1 MTSMMAS
8 VIQAGETTNFNLSE
22 RAMKRNLAYILGV
35 LFVMTSCV
43 EEKVLD
49 NIVPT
54 PGDEVVF
61 TAGLNTGVQTKTL
74 YGADNGTKPIKVKWV
89 NGDKVMVYGT
99 TCTEGSDCQVAE
111 YQVSTSKTSTPNTD
125 DGQNVADGLDKTG
138 DIGVRWGSASTSD
151 FVAVYP
157 SENASFTYNETSKVV
172 TATTSIDST
181 QNYVFNDEP
190 TSKTVTNSDG
200 TTSTISVWEG
210 THFANDATDPS
221 MSNAIMYARTDDVKA
236 GDPVGLS
243 FKPFSTVLKFRF
255 MGFDSNLFPN
265 TELYIQNIKIT
276 APKGYHIAGD
286 FDMTIP
292 RNEDVENNP
301 VTATSKNNSTNT
313 NTVTI
318 NTIKSGGSYLKL
330 AANQAVEFNVFTVPL
345 SGLKMTSTDL
355 WTVTIQAQGYEPW
368 VYKMIPT
375 ATGGYTLVPGLIHKV
390 KVPQLISKTEVEWNP
405 ENWITQI
412 PVPVYISELSVPGA
426 WYCFDSGYQNTTDL
440 ATLYKAGIRAFNI
453 DCRIAKKGETNDG
466 SAWTVTG
473 SYTYEEEWNDSADY
487 PKNAYLACAGT
498 ETNDNGQG
506 GGVIP
511 KGNYNIIDGIYVE
524 SAVKD
529 LITLAQSHPKEYI
542 VIVFSFAEKPK
553 TINYIGTNKVYG
565 SVNPI
570 WIMNE
575 LNTILNTSGIKEYLY
590 TNITKDTTIDD
601 ITKKQSDGYVKN
613 VIVKINHCI
622 DNFYTSLASVDNDNS
637 TSTPNKSVIPA
648 GLMGSFGSMSSNSTY
663 NLKDD
668 IITNIAGL
676 HSETTYTDYFTT
688 MRTDAIYIGTNESDL
703 QYCYHQAQNTS
714 SSPTRGEEGTGIP
727 TLGMR
732 MDAIDDIIGQSK
744 DVYDNAKHDHW
755 FQMGIGGSIDGDNPS
770 GVSNVLNPY
779 LYGRIMKKM
788 DKDPSPV
795 GIVLMN
801 HATSTTANTITTTD
815 PETNEEVTYKA
826 SSQDLVQAIIEMNG
840 KFYLNRVGGSITTGD
855 GTGSGSGS
863 GSGTTTTSTK
873 NAAYA
878 VVGDNAF

>member
-1 MTSMMAS
+1 
-8 VIQAGETTNFNLSE
+8 
-22 RAMKRNLAYILGV
+22 MKRNLAYILGA

-54 PGDEVVF
+54 PGDEVEF

-74 YGADNGTKPIKVKWV
+74 YGADNGINPIKVKWV

-157 SENASFTYNETSKVV
+157 SENASFTYNSTSKVV

-221 MSNAIMYARTDDVKA
+221 MSNAIMYARTDDVPA

-345 SGLKMTSTDL
+345 PGLTMTSTNL

-375 ATGGYTLVPGLIHKV
+375 AEGGYTLVPGLIHKV

-426 WYCFDSGYQNTTDL
+426 WYCFDTDYQNTTDL
-440 ATLYKAGIRAFNI
+440 ATLYKSGIRAFNI
-453 DCRIAKKGETNDG
+453 DCRISKKNCNDHSLFG
-466 SAWTVTG
+466 NIGAESGW
-473 SYTYEEEWNDSADY
+473 ED
-487 PKNAYLACAGT
+487 KNYFDGKGYLACAGSEPMPKIGFTNAQIISNEGTYVKAAVT
-498 ETNDNGQG
+498 E
-506 GGVIP
+506 
-511 KGNYNIIDGIYVE
+511 
-524 SAVKD
+524 
-529 LITLAQSHPKEYI
+529 LINLAQDNTKEYI
-542 VIVFSFAEKPK
+542 VIVFTFAEKPVSNSG
-553 TINYIGTNKVYG
+553 TIFG
-565 SVNPI
+565 SVRPDFI
-570 WIMNE
+570 LNE

-590 TNITKDTTIDD
+590 TDITKDTTIDD
-601 ITKKQSDGYVKN
+601 ITKTQSDGYVKN
-613 VIVKINHCI
+613 VIVKINHCT
-622 DNFYTSLASVDNDNS
+622 DNFYANTSFLSFNHDNNDN
-637 TSTPNKSVIPA
+637 TSPVSIIPA
-648 GLMGSFGSMSSNSTY
+648 GLMGSFGSMSSNPTY
-663 NLKDD
+663 NLEDD

-714 SSPTRGEEGTGIP
+714 SSTTRGEEGTGIP

-744 DVYDNAKHDHW
+744 NVYDNAKHDHW

-779 LYGRIMKKM
+779 LYGKIMKKM
-788 DKDPSPV
+788 DTDPSPV

-801 HATSTTANTITTTD
+801 HATSTTQNTITVDGTEYKD
-815 PETNEEVTYKA
+815 VT
-826 SSQDLVQAIIEMNG
+826 SQDLVQAIIEMNG

-855 GTGSGSGS
+855 GTNNSGN
-863 GSGTTTTSTK
+863 GTTTTETK

>member
-8 VIQAGETTNFNLSE
+8 VAMAGEITNFNLSE

-49 NIVPT
+49 NIIPT
-54 PGDEVVF
+54 PGEEVEF

-74 YGADNGTKPIKVKWV
+74 YGADNGVNAIKVKWV

-138 DIGVRWGSASTSD
+138 DIGVRWGSAATSD

-157 SENASFTYNETSKVV
+157 SENASFTYNSTSKVV

-221 MSNAIMYARTDDVKA
+221 MSNAIMYARTDDVPA

-255 MGFDSNLFPN
+255 MGFDSNLFPD

-368 VYKMIPT
+368 VYNMIPT

-390 KVPQLISKTEVEWNP
+390 KVPQLVSKKEVVWNP

-426 WYCFDSGYQNTTDL
+426 WYCTNEEYQSTTDL
-440 ATLYKAGIRAFNI
+440 PTQYKAGIRAFNI
-453 DCRIAKKGETNDG
+453 DCRL
-466 SAWTVTG
+466 
-473 SYTYEEEWNDSADY
+473 TY
-487 PKNAYLACAGT
+487 KNGRSGDMDLYCAGSEGSLLGSIT
-498 ETNDNGQG
+498 SEGKTVLKAMQEIAAL
-506 GGVIP
+506 IP
-511 KGNYNIIDGIYVE
+511 EDEYV
-524 SAVKD
+524 VVV
-529 LITLAQSHPKEYI
+529 LTI
-542 VIVFSFAEKPK
+542 AEKPK
-553 TINYIGTNKVYG
+553 EDSGSTLGTVDPKEVLEAIATLLTNNGSTLGVYG
-565 SVNPI
+565 FT
-570 WIMNE
+570 E
-575 LNTILNTSGIKEYLY
+575 ATKGKTITA
-590 TNITKDTTIDD
+590 DTTIDD
-601 ITKKQSDGYVKN
+601 VLDHM
-613 VIVKINHCI
+613 IVKVNANTIANAGTSEQGLSGVTGFL
-622 DNFYTSLASVDNDNS
+622 NYTTIPNTLISYASMAPASSGDIVIGVYDSMQTSPIFWGKGDASLA
-637 TSTPNKSVIPA
+637 
-648 GLMGSFGSMSSNSTY
+648 F
-663 NLKDD
+663 
-668 IITNIAGL
+668 
-676 HSETTYTDYFTT
+676 H
-688 MRTDAIYIGTNESDL
+688 
-703 QYCYHQAQNTS
+703 YHQAQRTTYSGTYETNEWSWDSFTYVTVTKS
-714 SSPTRGEEGTGIP
+714 YEVDGVPTYDERKA
-727 TLGMR
+727 
-732 MDAIDDIIGQSK
+732 AIDDIIAESK
-744 DVYDNAKHDHW
+744 DIYDAGTHNAW
-755 FQMGIGGSIDGDNPS
+755 FQIGIGGSRKN
-770 GVSNVLNPY
+770 SNDDDQASSRTEVAERLNPY
-779 LYGRIMKKM
+779 LYGKIVSKM
-788 DKDPSPV
+788 DTDPSPV

-801 HATSTTANTITTTD
+801 YCTEDTDYTATVNGTSYT
-815 PETNEEVTYKA
+815 A
-826 SSQDLVQAIIEMNG
+826 SSQDLVKAIIEMNG
-840 KFYLNRVGGSITTGD
+840 KFYLKRQGGSIITGD
-855 GTGSGSGS
+855 GDDT
-863 GSGTTTTSTK
+863 GTTNPTPAPAK

-878 VVGDNAF
+878 VVGDDAF

>member
-49 NIVPT
+49 NIIPT
-54 PGDEVVF
+54 PGEEVEF

-74 YGADNGTKPIKVKWV
+74 YGADNGTDAIKVKWV

-111 YQVSTSKTSTPNTD
+111 YQVSTSRTSTPNTD
-125 DGQNVADGLDKTG
+125 DGQNVADGLNKTG
-138 DIGVRWGSASTSD
+138 DIGVRWGSAATSD

-157 SENASFTYNETSKVV
+157 SENASFTYNSTSKVV

-276 APKGYHIAGD
+276 APEGYHIAGD
-286 FDMTIP
+286 FDVTIP
-292 RNEDVENNP
+292 RNEDVSDTNP
-301 VTATSKNNSTNT
+301 VKATSKNNTTNT
-313 NTVTI
+313 NSVTI
-318 NTIKSGGSYLKL
+318 NTIKDGGSYLKL

-368 VYKMIPT
+368 VYKMEPT
-375 ATGGYTLVPGLIHKV
+375 AEGGYTLVPGLIHKV
-390 KVPQLISKTEVEWNP
+390 KVPKLVSKKEVVWDP

-426 WYCFDSGYQNTTDL
+426 WYCTNGDYQSTTDL
-440 ATLYKAGIRAFNI
+440 TQQYKAGIRAFNI
-453 DCRIAKKGETNDG
+453 DCRLTYKSGRDG
-466 SAWTVTG
+466 DMDL
-473 SYTYEEEWNDSADY
+473 Y
-487 PKNAYLACAGT
+487 CAGSEGSFLGYIT
-498 ETNDNGQG
+498 SEGKTVLKAMQDIAAL
-506 GGVIP
+506 IP
-511 KGNYNIIDGIYVE
+511 EDEYV
-524 SAVKD
+524 VVV
-529 LITLAQSHPKEYI
+529 LTI
-542 VIVFSFAEKPK
+542 AEKPK
-553 TINYIGTNKVYG
+553 EDSGTTLGTVDPKEVLNSIATLLTNNGSTLGVYG
-565 SVNPI
+565 FT
-570 WIMNE
+570 E
-575 LNTILNTSGIKEYLY
+575 ATKGKTITA
-590 TNITKDTTIDD
+590 DTTIDD
-601 ITKKQSDGYVKN
+601 VLDHM
-613 VIVKINHCI
+613 IVKVNANTIANAGTAEQGLSGVTGFLNYTTI
-622 DNFYTSLASVDNDNS
+622 PNTLISYASMAPETNGDIVIGVYDSMQTSPMYWSTSNTSLA
-637 TSTPNKSVIPA
+637 
-648 GLMGSFGSMSSNSTY
+648 F
-663 NLKDD
+663 
-668 IITNIAGL
+668 
-676 HSETTYTDYFTT
+676 H
-688 MRTDAIYIGTNESDL
+688 
-703 QYCYHQAQNTS
+703 YHQAQRTTYS
-714 SSPTRGEEGTGIP
+714 GGHTVLEEDGYDWSTFPPTQKYKEVYYSYEVDGVPTYEERKT
-727 TLGMR
+727 
-732 MDAIDDIIGQSK
+732 AIDDIINKSTSI
-744 DVYDNAKHDHW
+744 YDSGTHDAW
-755 FQMGIGGSIDGDNPS
+755 FQIGIGGSRKNLDDS
-770 GVSNVLNPY
+770 DDESSRTEVAERLNPY
-779 LYGRIMKKM
+779 LYGKIVSKM
-788 DKDPSPV
+788 DTDPSPV

-801 HATSTTANTITTTD
+801 YCTDDTFYTATVNGTSYT
-815 PETNEEVTYKA
+815 A
-826 SSQDLVQAIIEMNG
+826 SSQDLVKAIIEMNG
-840 KFYLNRVGGSITTGD
+840 KFYLNRQGGSITTGD
-855 GTGSGSGS
+855 GTTNS
-863 GSGTTTTSTK
+863 GSGTTPTQQ

-878 VVGDNAF
+878 TVGSDAF

>member
-1 MTSMMAS
+1 MTLMMAS
-8 VIQAGETTNFNLSE
+8 VIQAGEQLTINLSE

-49 NIVPT
+49 NIIPT
-54 PGDEVVF
+54 PGEDVEF

-74 YGADNGTKPIKVKWV
+74 YGADNGVNAIKVKWV

-138 DIGVRWGSASTSD
+138 DIGVRWGSAPTSD

-157 SENASFTYNETSKVV
+157 SENASFTYNSTSKVV

-200 TTSTISVWEG
+200 TTSTITVWEG

-221 MSNAIMYARTDDVKA
+221 MSNAIMYARTDDVPA

-255 MGFDSNLFPN
+255 MGFDSNLFPD

-301 VTATSKNNSTNT
+301 VTAKSKNNSTNT

-345 SGLKMTSTDL
+345 SGLTMTSTNL

-368 VYKMIPT
+368 VYNMIPT

-453 DCRIAKKGETNDG
+453 DCRITKKGDTNDG
-466 SAWTVTG
+466 KYALG
-473 SYTYEEEWNDSADY
+473 DYYEKEWSDSDY
-487 PKNAYLACAGT
+487 HANAYLACAGT
-498 ETNDNGQG
+498 EKNDNGQAG
-506 GGVIP
+506 ALVP
-511 KGNYNIIDGIYVE
+511 KGYYNLTDGTYVE
-524 SAVKD
+524 TAVKE
-529 LITLAQSHPKEYI
+529 LVSLAQKNLSEYI

-553 TINYIGTNKVYG
+553 TVNFTSTQIYG

-575 LNTILNTSGIKEYLY
+575 LNKIRNTSGIKEYLY
-590 TNITKDTTIDD
+590 TDITKDTTIDD
-601 ITKKQSDGYVKN
+601 ITTEQTDGYVKN

-622 DNFYTSLASVDNDNS
+622 DDFYTSLASVDNDNN
-637 TSTPNKSVIPA
+637 TDTANTSVIPT
-648 GLMGSFGSMSSNSTY
+648 GLMGSFGSMSSDENY
-663 NLKDD
+663 NLENDL
-668 IITNIAGL
+668 ITNIAGL
-676 HSETTYTDYFTT
+676 YSETTY
-688 MRTDAIYIGTNESDL
+688 
-703 QYCYHQAQNTS
+703 
-714 SSPTRGEEGTGIP
+714 
-727 TLGMR
+727 
-732 MDAIDDIIGQSK
+732 DD
-744 DVYDNAKHDHW
+744 
-755 FQMGIGGSIDGDNPS
+755 
-770 GVSNVLNPY
+770 
-779 LYGRIMKKM
+779 
-788 DKDPSPV
+788 
-795 GIVLMN
+795 
-801 HATSTTANTITTTD
+801 
-815 PETNEEVTYKA
+815 
-826 SSQDLVQAIIEMNG
+826 
-840 KFYLNRVGGSITTGD
+840 
-855 GTGSGSGS
+855 
-863 GSGTTTTSTK
+863 
-873 NAAYA
+873 
-878 VVGDNAF
+878 

>member
-1 MTSMMAS
+1 MMAS
-8 VIQAGETTNFNLSE
+8 VAMAGEITNFNLSK

-49 NIVPT
+49 NIIPT
-54 PGDEVVF
+54 PGEEVEF

-74 YGADNGTKPIKVKWV
+74 YGADNGVNAIKVKWV

-111 YQVSTSKTSTPNTD
+111 YQVSTSQTSTPNTD

-157 SENASFTYNETSKVV
+157 SENASFTYNSTSKVV

-221 MSNAIMYARTDDVKA
+221 MSNAIMYARTDDVPA

-345 SGLKMTSTDL
+345 SGLTMTSTNL

-368 VYKMIPT
+368 VYNMIPT
-375 ATGGYTLVPGLIHKV
+375 AEGGYTLLPGLIHKV
-390 KVPQLISKTEVEWNP
+390 KVPQLVSKKEVVWDP
-405 ENWITQI
+405 EKWITQI
-412 PVPVYISELSVPGA
+412 PVPVYISELSMPGT
-426 WYCFDSGYQNTTDL
+426 WYSCHSDYQNTTDL
-440 ATLYKAGIRAFNI
+440 TLQYKAGVRAFNL
-453 DCRIAKKGETNDG
+453 DCRI
-466 SAWTVTG
+466 
-473 SYTYEEEWNDSADY
+473 TYETEGGEDVQTEGSDTWWEDNDDVYRPAE
-487 PKNAYLACAGT
+487 KYLVVAGT
-498 ETNDNGQG
+498 D
-506 GGVIP
+506 GVGTAGSNYDSGDLVVDKLKTIAALIP
-511 KGNYNIIDGIYVE
+511 NNEYVVVVLTIAEKPLTRNPLLGNTIVSGTVDPAQIIPAIKDIIDGN
-524 SAVKD
+524 AKD
-529 LITLAQSHPKEYI
+529 SEGNVVTADMLKLYR
-542 VIVFSFAEKPK
+542 
-553 TINYIGTNKVYG
+553 NKV
-565 SVNPI
+565 
-570 WIMNE
+570 
-575 LNTILNTSGIKEYLY
+575 TSM
-590 TNITKDTTIDD
+590 TTIDD
-601 ITKKQSDGYVKN
+601 VKGHM
-613 VIVKINHCI
+613 IVKINTNNSGI
-622 DNFYTSLASVDNDNS
+622 SNYTYPTNSLVSFASMAMSDWNTSGDNITDLASDYYTKMQTAIMHWGN
-637 TSTPNKSVIPA
+637 A
-648 GLMGSFGSMSSNSTY
+648 
-663 NLKDD
+663 
-668 IITNIAGL
+668 
-676 HSETTYTDYFTT
+676 ET
-688 MRTDAIYIGTNESDL
+688 DL
-703 QYCYHQAQNTS
+703 NYYYHQAQRTTS
-714 SSPTRGEEGTGIP
+714 GVNEYDTNGTLTGTDYSTTYQVEGVPTIQ
-727 TLGMR
+727 MR
-732 MDAIDDIIGQSK
+732 KDAIKNIISQSK
-744 DVYDNAKHDHW
+744 TIYDNGAHNGW
-755 FQMGIGGSIDGDNPS
+755 FQLGIGGYIKDNDYADPNQS
-770 GVSNVLNPY
+770 DVATALNSY
-779 LYGRIMKKM
+779 VQNLIEDKM
-788 DKDPSPV
+788 DTDPSPV

-801 HATSTTANTITTTD
+801 HACDASG
-815 PETNEEVTYKA
+815 NEI
-826 SSQDLVQAIIEMNG
+826 QLVKDIIEMNG
-840 KFYLNRVGGSITTGD
+840 KFYLKRQGGSIITGD
-855 GTGSGSGS
+855 GDDT
-863 GSGTTTTSTK
+863 GTTNPTPAPAK

-878 VVGDNAF
+878 VVGDDAF